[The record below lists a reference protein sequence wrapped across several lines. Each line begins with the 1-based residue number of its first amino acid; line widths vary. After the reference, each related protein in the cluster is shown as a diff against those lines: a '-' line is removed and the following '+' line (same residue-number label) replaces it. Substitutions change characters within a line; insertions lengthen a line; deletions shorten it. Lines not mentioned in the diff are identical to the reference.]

1 MFRLID
7 KKLEVIDHK
16 GRKMLYLM
24 KNSENKG
31 QRNEKEFISNSEREN
46 IKQIKKIR
54 ILTITGKTFD

>member
-7 KKLEVIDHK
+7 KKLEVIDNK

-31 QRNEKEFISNSEREN
+31 QRNENEFISNSEREN
-46 IKQIKKIR
+46 INQIKNIR
-54 ILTITGKTFD
+54 IPTITGKNFD